1 MFKLNYIVFL
11 FLGELGKAPNAV
23 TDTLPT
29 LEEPEGATAA
39 VSDAEDEDLM
49 AKLEALRS

>member
-1 MFKLNYIVFL
+1 MNQLQYFCLAIA
-11 FLGELGKAPNAV
+11 GELGKAPEAV

-39 VSDAEDEDLM
+39 VSDPEDEDLM

>member
-1 MFKLNYIVFL
+1 MLHTITL
-11 FLGELGKAPNAV
+11 FSGEMGKAPDAV

-39 VSDAEDEDLM
+39 TNNVEDEDLM